1 MEIPSRMRWTVN
13 LRLDDENS
21 NRLFWILQV
30 SGWLGICLFSYFS
43 SLLNGM
49 PWDGWIKVFP
59 VYLVGFVGTLGLRL
73 LLRWWRSLPPPALA
87 AAMAMPSV
95 LVGAAMS
102 FTLMGMSLWTCE
114 KPECEPWKLMG
125 WFEAMVAY
133 TYLILAWVFL
143 YITLRFYRAMQQQS
157 RSLLAATAMAHQAQ
171 LKMLRYQLNPHFL
184 FNTLNAISTLVL
196 DRANDTAN
204 RMVQSLSA
212 FLRHSL
218 DSDPM
223 QRVTFKQELDALRLY
238 LDIEKVR
245 FAERLQIEYRIEP
258 ECYSALL
265 PSLLLQPLIENAI
278 KYAVAR
284 RVEGGRLEI
293 SARRDGDMLELMV
306 ADDGP
311 GSPQFAPGAVVPPPG
326 NGHGVGLV
334 NTRERLKV
342 LYGERQQFIARNRQ
356 PQGAEVLIRLPFEA
370 GGAPRE

>member
-1 MEIPSRMRWTVN
+1 MRPSLN
-13 LRLDDENS
+13 LRLDSESS
-21 NRLFWILQV
+21 NRVFWILQTC
-30 SGWLGICLFSYFS
+30 GWVGICFFSYFT
-43 SLLNGM
+43 SLLNGKQ
-49 PWDGWIKVFP
+49 WNDWGYVFP
-59 VYLVGFVGTLGLRL
+59 VYLVGFVGTLGLRF
-73 LLRWWRSLPPPALA
+73 LLRLWRGLTPPALA
-87 AAMAMPSV
+87 AAIAMPSV
-95 LVGAAMS
+95 ALGAVMSVTLMAMS
-102 FTLMGMSLWTCE
+102 QWTCA
-114 KPECEPWKLMG
+114 KDCESWKLMG
-125 WFEAMVAY
+125 WFEAMVSY

-143 YITLRFYRAMQQQS
+143 YITLRYYRALQRQTQQV
-157 RSLLAATAMAHQAQ
+157 LAATAMAHQAQ

-245 FAERLQIEYRIEP
+245 FAERLQIEYRIQP

-278 KYAVAR
+278 KYAVAK

-293 SARRDGDMLELMV
+293 DAHRDGDMLEIRV
-306 ADDGP
+306 SDDGP
-311 GSPQFAPGAVVPPPG
+311 GCPQFDGDLPATPPS
-326 NGHGVGLV
+326 NGHGVGLF

-342 LYGERQQFIARNRQ
+342 LYGERQQFSARNREGG
-356 PQGAEVLIRLPFEA
+356 GAAITLRLPFEA

>member
-1 MEIPSRMRWTVN
+1 MLRVN
-13 LRLDDENS
+13 LRLEDENS
-21 NRLFWILQV
+21 NRLFWVLQIA
-30 SGWLGICLFSYFS
+30 GWTGICLFSYFT
-43 SLLNGM
+43 SLLNGKD
-49 PWDGWIKVFP
+49 WDDWFYVFP
-59 VYLVGFVGTLGLRL
+59 VYVVGFVGTLGLRL
-73 LLRWWRSLPPPALA
+73 LLRWWRGLPPPALA
-87 AAMAMPSV
+87 AAIALPSV
-95 LVGAAMS
+95 LIGAAMS
-102 FTLMGMSLWTCE
+102 VTLMWMYLATCT
-114 KPECEPWKLMG
+114 KDCETWKFMG
-125 WFEAMVAY
+125 WFEAMVSY

-143 YITLRFYRAMQQQS
+143 YITLRYYRALQQQS
-157 RSLLAATAMAHQAQ
+157 RQVLAATAMAHQAQ

-184 FNTLNAISTLVL
+184 FNTLNAISTLIL
-196 DRANDTAN
+196 DRSNDTAN
-204 RMVQSLSA
+204 RMVQGLSS

-245 FAERLQIEYRIEP
+245 FADRLRIEYRIEP

-278 KYAVAR
+278 KYAVAKR
-284 RVEGGRLEI
+284 IEGGQLDI
-293 SARRDGDMLELMV
+293 SARRDGDMLVLTV

-311 GSPQFAPGAVVPPPG
+311 GSPLFEQGSSLPPPG

-342 LYGERQQFIARNRQ
+342 LYGERQGFATRNRQ
-356 PQGAEVLIRLPFEA
+356 PHGAEVEIRLPFET

>member
-1 MEIPSRMRWTVN
+1 MRPTLN
-13 LRLDDENS
+13 LRLDSENS

-30 SGWLGICLFSYFS
+30 SGWTGICLFSYFS
-43 SLLNGM
+43 SLLNGKA
-49 PWDGWIKVFP
+49 WDEWVHVFP
-59 VYLVGFVGTLGLRL
+59 VYVVGFVGTLGLRM
-73 LLRWWRSLPPPALA
+73 LLRLWRGLSPPALA
-87 AAMAMPSV
+87 AAIALPSV

-102 FTLMGMSLWTCE
+102 VVLMWMYLLTCI
-114 KPECEPWKLMG
+114 KDCEPWKLMG
-125 WFEAMVAY
+125 WFQAMVSY

-143 YITLRFYRAMQQQS
+143 YITLRYYRALQQQS
-157 RSLLAATAMAHQAQ
+157 RQVLAATAMAHRAQ

-196 DRANDTAN
+196 DRSNDTAN

-223 QRVTFKQELDALRLY
+223 QRVTFKQELDALRMY

-245 FAERLQIEYRIEP
+245 FAERLRLDYRIEP

-293 SARRDGDMLELMV
+293 TARRDGDMLEIVV

-311 GSPQFAPGAVVPPPG
+311 GSPLFEGDALPAVAS

-342 LYGERQQFIARNRQ
+342 LYGERQSFHARNRE
-356 PQGAEVLIRLPFEA
+356 PHGAEITIRLPFEA